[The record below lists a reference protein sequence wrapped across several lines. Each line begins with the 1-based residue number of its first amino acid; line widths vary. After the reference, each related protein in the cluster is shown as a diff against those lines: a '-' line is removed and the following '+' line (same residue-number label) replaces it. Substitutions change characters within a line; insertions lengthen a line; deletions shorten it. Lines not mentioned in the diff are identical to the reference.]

1 MGNNS
6 TILLWESHEQYE
18 KVKDITLED
27 ENPGSASVQYSSGE
41 EWRNSARER
50 ARPKQKWRSVVDKS
64 GGESKVQCCKEQYC
78 IGTWNVRSRN
88 QGKLDIMMQET
99 ARVNINIWGISELKC
114 MGMGK
119 FNSDGHYIYYCGQES
134 LKRNGVTHTE
144 TKRSKMQ
151 DLDAISKMTQ
161 WSWFISKANHSTLH

>member
-1 MGNNS
+1 MRTLGQQVS
-6 TILLWESHEQYE
+6 SILVGKSEEIVSERELGQSRNDAQLWISLVV
-18 KVKDITLED
+18 KVK
-27 ENPGSASVQYSSGE
+27 SRV
-41 EWRNSARER
+41 
-50 ARPKQKWRSVVDKS
+50 
-64 GGESKVQCCKEQYC
+64 CKEQYC

-88 QGKLDIMMQET
+88 QGKLDIVIQET
-99 ARVNINIWGISELKC
+99 ATVNINIWGISELKC

-161 WSWFISKANHSTLH
+161 WSWFISKANHST